1 MAQQR
6 SHAVSSRR
14 DNRLIQGLRAWARRH
29 SYSLFSS
36 LGTLLRNR
44 IGTLLTT
51 VVLGIA
57 LSLPL
62 GLYLT
67 VTNLAQLDPLV
78 KNLGSVSVFLER
90 DVKQNDVDNL
100 VQTLKAYPEVLQV
113 EAKDPAHA
121 LSEFRQSSGF
131 GAAVEALEENPL
143 PWVLIITLDDQSQVD
158 SSLVENLLQR
168 IDRLPAVDFAQYD
181 LKWLERLQALLKL
194 SSASVKVLLVLFA
207 VAVIFVV
214 GNTIRLDIENR
225 RDEIQ
230 VMSVVG
236 ATESFIRR
244 PFLYA
249 GFWYGLLGGLLALLV
264 LGLAMQYLKNPLNQL
279 ISVYQGE
286 FQIQSLTFKS
296 ALLVLLGSGL
306 LGLFGAVI
314 ALRRHLR
321 GLYPA

>member
-6 SHAVSSRR
+6 GHAVSSRKE
-14 DNRLIQGLRAWARRH
+14 GLLLRASRAWARRH

-44 IGTLLTT
+44 IGTMLTT

-67 VTNLAQLDPLV
+67 VINLAQLDPLV
-78 KNLGSVSVFLER
+78 KNLGSLSVFLER
-90 DVKQNDVDNL
+90 GIEQPEVEQL
-100 VQTLKAYPEVLQV
+100 VEALSELPEVLQV
-113 EAKDPAHA
+113 EAKSPSQA

-143 PWVLIITLDDQSQVD
+143 PWVLLVTLADQSQAERGSVKK
-158 SSLVENLLQR
+158 LLLR
-168 IDRLPAVDFAQYD
+168 IGKLQGVDFAQYD

-194 SSASVKVLLVLFA
+194 ASASVRVLLVLFA

-225 RDEIQ
+225 RAEIQ

-249 GFWYGLLGGLLALLV
+249 GFWYGLLGGVLALV
-264 LGLAMQYLKNPLNQL
+264 ILGLALQYLKPPLNQL
-279 ISVYQGE
+279 VSVYQGE
-286 FQIQSLTFKS
+286 FNIQGLTGKS

-314 ALRRHLR
+314 ALRRHLKN
-321 GLYPA
+321 LYPA

>member
-6 SHAVSSRR
+6 SHAVSSRTESLLLR
-14 DNRLIQGLRAWARRH
+14 ASRAWARRH

-67 VTNLAQLDPLV
+67 VINLSQLDPLV
-78 KNLGSVSVFLER
+78 KNLGSLSVFLER
-90 DVKQNDVDNL
+90 GVEQSEVDEL
-100 VQTLKAYPEVLQV
+100 VQALNVYSEVLQV
-113 EAKDPAHA
+113 EAKSPAQA

-143 PWVLIITLDDQSQVD
+143 PWVLLITLADQSQSD
-158 SSLVENLLQR
+158 RGSVEILLQR
-168 IDRLPAVDFAQYD
+168 IGKLPAVDFAQYD
-181 LKWLERLQALLKL
+181 LKWLKRLQAVLKL
-194 SSASVKVLLVLFA
+194 ASASVRVLLVLFA

-230 VMSVVG
+230 VLSVVG

-249 GFWYGLLGGLLALLV
+249 GFWYGLLGGVLALLI
-264 LGLAMQYLKNPLNQL
+264 LGLALQYLKTPLNQL

-286 FQIQSLTFKS
+286 FNIQGLTINS

-306 LGLFGAVI
+306 LGLFGALI

-321 GLYPA
+321 NLYPA